1 MKKLGKGQAL
11 EELSENL
18 FMQGRTGLNSL
29 LPEAAREEKNQVN
42 RALKELEDSIHLIL
56 SIKNLKYVS

>member
-1 MKKLGKGQAL
+1 MKKLRKGQAL

-18 FMQGRTGLNSL
+18 FMQERTDLNSL

>member
-1 MKKLGKGQAL
+1 MKKLRKGQAL

-18 FMQGRTGLNSL
+18 FMQERTDLNSL

-42 RALKELEDSIHLIL
+42 RALKELEDGIHLIL

>member
-1 MKKLGKGQAL
+1 MKKLRKGQAL

-18 FMQGRTGLNSL
+18 FMQGRTDLNSL